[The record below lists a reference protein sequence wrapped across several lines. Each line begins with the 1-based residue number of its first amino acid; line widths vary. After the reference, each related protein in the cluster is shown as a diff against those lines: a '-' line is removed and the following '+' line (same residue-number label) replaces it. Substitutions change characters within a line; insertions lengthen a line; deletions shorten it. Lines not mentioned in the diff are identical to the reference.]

1 MDGFSINL
9 KKNFENIT
17 DEELK
22 KELEDFY
29 QKKQK
34 LRKLVEK
41 QAKKEML
48 FNITFLVVVLGFFI
62 LGAILK
68 HIDATLSLEI
78 AILLVSVKM
87 VWMIYEQQKA
97 NHFFF
102 WILSTLEHEVNQ
114 LHVTIHTL
122 KRNKEKL

>member
-1 MDGFSINL
+1 LDGFSINL

>member
-9 KKNFENIT
+9 KKNFENIG

-41 QAKKEML
+41 QARKEML

-122 KRNKEKL
+122 KRKKEKL

>member
-29 QKKQK
+29 EKKQK
-34 LRKLVEK
+34 LRMLVEK

-48 FNITFLVVVLGFFI
+48 FNVTFLVVVLGFFI

-122 KRNKEKL
+122 KKRDKKL

>member
-48 FNITFLVVVLGFFI
+48 FNVTFLIVVLGFFI

-122 KRNKEKL
+122 KRKNETL

>member
-48 FNITFLVVVLGFFI
+48 FNVTFLVVVLGFFI

-114 LHVTIHTL
+114 LHVTIHTI
-122 KRNKEKL
+122 KRKNKTL

>member
-9 KKNFENIT
+9 KKNFENIS

-29 QKKQK
+29 EKKQK

-48 FNITFLVVVLGFFI
+48 FNITFLVIVLGFFI

-122 KRNKEKL
+122 KKKGKTL

>member
-1 MDGFSINL
+1 MNGFSINA
-9 KKNFENIT
+9 KKNFENIN
-17 DEELK
+17 DEDLK

-29 QKKQK
+29 EKKQK

-41 QAKKEML
+41 QAKKEMV
-48 FNITFLVVVLGFFI
+48 FNVAFLSVVLGFFV
-62 LGAILK
+62 LGAVMK

-78 AILLVSVKM
+78 AILLVSLKM
-87 VWMIYEQQKA
+87 VFMIYEQQKA

-114 LHVTIHTL
+114 LHITIHTI
-122 KRNKEKL
+122 KKKDKEL

>member
-29 QKKQK
+29 EKKQK

-48 FNITFLVVVLGFFI
+48 FNVTFLVIVLGFFI

-122 KRNKEKL
+122 KKRDKKL

>member
-1 MDGFSINL
+1 MDGFTINL
-9 KKNFENIT
+9 KKNFENIG
-17 DEELK
+17 DEDLK
-22 KELEDFY
+22 KELKNFY
-29 QKKQK
+29 EKKQK
-34 LRKLVEK
+34 LRRMVEK
-41 QAKKEML
+41 QARKEML
-48 FNITFLVVVLGFFI
+48 FNIVFLTVVLGFFI

-78 AILLVSVKM
+78 AILLVSLKM

-114 LHVTIHTL
+114 LHITIHRI
-122 KRNKEKL
+122 KKNKETL

>member
-29 QKKQK
+29 EKKQK

-48 FNITFLVVVLGFFI
+48 FNVTFLVVVLGFFI

-122 KRNKEKL
+122 KRKNKTL

>member
-41 QAKKEML
+41 QAKKEMM
-48 FNITFLVVVLGFFI
+48 FNVTFLVVVLGFFI

-114 LHVTIHTL
+114 LHVTIHTI
-122 KRNKEKL
+122 KRKNKEL

>member
-22 KELEDFY
+22 KELEDLY
-29 QKKQK
+29 EKKQK

-48 FNITFLVVVLGFFI
+48 FNVTFLVIVLGFFI

-122 KRNKEKL
+122 KKRDKKL

>member
-9 KKNFENIT
+9 KKNFEGVT
-17 DEELK
+17 DEELR

-34 LRKLVEK
+34 LRSLVEK

-48 FNITFLVVVLGFFI
+48 FNVIFLVLVLGFFI

-114 LHVTIHTL
+114 LHVTIHTIK
-122 KRNKEKL
+122 KRKKEL